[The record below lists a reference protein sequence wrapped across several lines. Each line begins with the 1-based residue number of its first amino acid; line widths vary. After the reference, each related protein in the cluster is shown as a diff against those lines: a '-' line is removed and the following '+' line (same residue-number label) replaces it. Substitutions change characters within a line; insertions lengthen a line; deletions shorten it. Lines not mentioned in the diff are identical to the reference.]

1 MWNRKLCQRLLV
13 ALALVVGSASVA
25 SAQPSGGYLANF
37 KFGPA
42 IGVNDAPGQLAL
54 GLEFGTLISAGSR
67 SRVYLILPLEFGVGG
82 GRSRIQLE
90 PAVEVDVHLPVG
102 VPLYLAPR
110 AGLGLGIMT
119 GGDCGRG
126 VRGPGCDAD
135 FAFAFNLGVGV
146 KYVLN
151 NLVNFSFEPL
161 RLDFWP
167 VGSAQSG
174 IAPVWYSMLF
184 GVGINF

>member
-1 MWNRKLCQRLLV
+1 MSTRKLCQRFLV
-13 ALALVVGSASVA
+13 AVTLLIGSASVA
-25 SAQPSGGYLANF
+25 DAQPSGGYLANF

-54 GLEFGTLISAGSR
+54 GLEFGALMSAGSR

-119 GGDCGRG
+119 GGGCR
-126 VRGPGCDAD
+126 GCDAD

-151 NLVNFSFEPL
+151 NLVNFSFEPM

-167 VGSAQSG
+167 VGSQSG

-184 GVGINF
+184 GVGVNF